1 LTSDRFEP
9 SSKWRWHLHHPFFL
23 LRPVWGEKGVASF
36 LSSQNELSPRNDMT
50 TLLVAYQY
58 PYKFILGPALI
69 IILAITIALLM
80 KYPSSKTR

>member
-1 LTSDRFEP
+1 
-9 SSKWRWHLHHPFFL
+9 
-23 LRPVWGEKGVASF
+23 VASF